1 MYYVYC
7 VHICCSYNVGISLVD
22 IESSFGIT
30 FTDVVG
36 VFSLVFTRSII
47 CTGVWLLLR
56 LLE

>member
-22 IESSFGIT
+22 IGIT
-30 FTDVVG
+30 FTNVVG